1 MVTSS
6 TANGIWQRIFGKP
19 SPTQV
24 RGVAQRFIGIF
35 GDHGVIPA
43 QIPRLLPGMQFQD
56 FQTEEKLL
64 SALTP
69 EILDQTA
76 SLFAIRT
83 KWLEGTD
90 DAIYEYQSC
99 YKRPELLFELLSQIR
114 SRTNENSSWFPL
126 RVLHCTKRLDRNA
139 PGQQLLVPVLVEK
152 IAEIGDVH
160 IERYYPFNDGFDWSH
175 QPARIQ
181 LKAMSRLIFK
191 ILGMPVPLM
200 RIDPTALQEILERK
214 RVPRNF
220 LQSCLLTTP
229 SLEDFAITKEESGA
243 AREVDEM
250 PDVLRYIDKRALTH
264 LITTESPLRPS
275 ADQPPSA
282 LGKFQEEPAKAAPL
296 PKTGKR
302 ANIEQVVWHPIQ
314 AAATIL
320 WAENKSLTIAEVI
333 KRLKKMDHLK
343 AKALSDSASRKRIA
357 QLAPENIR
365 GKPGR
370 KPKKLT

>member
-1 MVTSS
+1 MVTPG
-6 TANGIWQRIFGKP
+6 TANNIWQRIFGKTLS
-19 SPTQV
+19 SPV
-24 RGVAQRFIGIF
+24 HGVARRFVQIF
-35 GDHGVIPA
+35 TIHGVVPA
-43 QIPRLLPGMQFQD
+43 QIPRLLPGIQLLD
-56 FQTEEKLL
+56 FHSEEKLL

-69 EILDQTA
+69 AILDQTA
-76 SLFAIRT
+76 RLFAIRT
-83 KWLEGTD
+83 EWLEGTD
-90 DAIYEYQSC
+90 DAIYDYQSC
-99 YKRPELLFELLSQIR
+99 YERPERFFELLSQIR
-114 SRTNENSSWFPL
+114 SRTDEDSSWFPL
-126 RVLHCTKRLDRNA
+126 RVLYCTKRLDRSA
-139 PGQQLLVPVLVEK
+139 LAQQLLVPVLIEK

-160 IERYYPFNDGFDWSH
+160 IERYYPFNDGFDWSY

-181 LKAMSRLIFK
+181 LKAISRLIFK

-214 RVPRNF
+214 RVPRDF
-220 LQSCLLTTP
+220 LQSCFLTTP

-250 PDVLRYIDKRALTH
+250 PDVLRYIDERGLTH

-275 ADQPPSA
+275 AEHPPSV
-282 LGKFQEEPAKAAPL
+282 LGNLLEEPAKAAPL
-296 PKTGKR
+296 TKTGKR
-302 ANIEQVVWHPIQ
+302 ANTEQVVWHPIQ

-320 WAENKSLTIAEVI
+320 WAENKSLTIADVI
-333 KRLKKMDHLK
+333 KRLQKMDHLK
-343 AKALSDSASRKRIA
+343 AKALSDSAIRKQIA